1 MNRPTG
7 EQRYFFCFLSAGVP
21 LRSTTCLISVA
32 PTGLYVT
39 ARNEAVQNWYLLCK
53 EII

>member
-1 MNRPTG
+1 MIRPTG
-7 EQRYFFCFLSAGVP
+7 LIGILFVFMSAGVA
-21 LRSTTCLISVA
+21 LCSTTCLISVA

-39 ARNEAVQNWYLLCK
+39 ARNEAVQNWYLLRK